1 VTLPLRIQTAIKV
14 AAGRVLKPSCVKKRR
29 VTRRAH
35 GNRAFR
41 AAAAG
46 LVTICRLVP
55 VPGPERDMLLR
66 YGQDQ
71 TIQGQLK
78 TLDGSPLAGTTVTV
92 TARAAGWPARTL
104 GTVVT
109 DRNGDFA
116 YTVPAV
122 ASETVSFTYQ
132 GTDTLREIV
141 QDAVIR
147 VIGRARLHVVR
158 PAVAGR
164 PILFTGRVLG
174 GFIPPGG
181 ALVQLEYRIKGVPVD
196 FAPFG
201 PLIHTNRQGRFSF
214 RRLMATNAGGYTY
227 LFKAVVEQQNG
238 WPFLTTT
245 TNTVARHVRG

>member
-1 VTLPLRIQTAIKV
+1 
-14 AAGRVLKPSCVKKRR
+14 
-29 VTRRAH
+29 
-35 GNRAFR
+35 
-41 AAAAG
+41 
-46 LVTICRLVP
+46 
-55 VPGPERDMLLR
+55 MLLR
-66 YGQDQ
+66 YGQQQ

-78 TLDGSPLAGTTVTV
+78 TLDGSPLASARVTV
-92 TARAAGWPARTL
+92 TATAAGWPARTL

-109 DRNGDFA
+109 NKHGNFT
-116 YTVPAV
+116 YTVPDI

-141 QDAVIR
+141 KSPVIR
-147 VIGRARLHVVR
+147 VIGRGRLHVAR

-201 PLIHTNRQGRFSF
+201 PLIHTNRQGRFAF
-214 RRLMATNAGGYTY
+214 RRPMATNAGGYTY
-227 LFKAVVEQQNG
+227 LFKAVVEQQNR